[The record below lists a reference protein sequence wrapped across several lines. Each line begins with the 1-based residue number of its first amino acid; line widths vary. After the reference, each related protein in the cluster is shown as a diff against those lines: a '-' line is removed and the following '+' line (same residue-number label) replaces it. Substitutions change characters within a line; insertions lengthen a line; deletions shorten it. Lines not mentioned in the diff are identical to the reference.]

1 MKARNKITIL
11 IVDDHPVVRHGY
23 RLLLEG
29 GGDMKVVAEAGNAHD
44 AYGAAVRYLPDVIV
58 MDISLPDNSGLDAIG
73 RILARE
79 PGSRILVFS
88 IHENPL
94 LMTRAKEKG
103 AKGYL
108 TKRSIARQMVEAVR
122 LVAKGGEYY
131 DCGPA
136 ASSQAAVDDPLQQ
149 LSSREFEVFLLLAK
163 GLSVKRI
170 ADILHISR
178 KTVGIHHTRI
188 MNKIGADSPAYLA
201 RLAIRHGL
209 IQP

>member
-1 MKARNKITIL
+1 MKAQEKITIL

-29 GGDMKVVAEAGNAHD
+29 SGDMKVVAEAGNARE
-44 AYGAAVRYLPDVIV
+44 AYGAVVRFLPDVIV

-73 RILARE
+73 RILSRE
-79 PGSRILVFS
+79 PDSRILVFS

-108 TKRSIARQMVEAVR
+108 TKRSMPRQMVAAVR
-122 LVAKGGEYY
+122 LVAEGGEYY

-136 ASSQAAVDDPLQQ
+136 SSQAAGDDPLQQ
-149 LSSREFEVFLLLAK
+149 LSSREFEIFLLLAK
-163 GLSVKRI
+163 GLSVNRI

-178 KTVGIHHTRI
+178 KTVGVHHTRI
-188 MNKIGADSPAYLA
+188 MNKIGTDSPAYLA